1 MSNMKRCGFTL
12 VELLVV
18 VGILALLTALLLP
31 VFGRVRENGRRAA
44 CQSNLHQIGLAMQE
58 YLQDND
64 HRYLP
69 ANIGFPHPHPLL
81 AYVGDSRVFVCP
93 DISEAQQERLGQE
106 GGISLDY
113 QYDEFRL
120 LTRSAPMGPWYAI
133 TDSAIAH
140 PAALWLYKDSTQTQF
155 LWRKLPAPCGHPV
168 IGGTLHA
175 GGGNYLFADGHV
187 RWLMPEGFATVACIN
202 GPLPPPFTDNN
213 GE

>member
-133 TDSAIAH
+133 TDSAIA
-140 PAALWLYKDSTQTQF
+140 
-155 LWRKLPAPCGHPV
+155 
-168 IGGTLHA
+168 
-175 GGGNYLFADGHV
+175 
-187 RWLMPEGFATVACIN
+187 
-202 GPLPPPFTDNN
+202 
-213 GE
+213 